1 MIGEFKIGS
10 VVLSK
15 AGHDSGDYFVIVE
28 IVNDDYVKVVDGRLR
43 KLAKPKL
50 KKTKHLKAL
59 GIELSIVVEMIKNGT
74 TIHDKTI
81 KSALRKVLTQ

>member
-1 MIGEFKIGS
+1 MNGDFKNGS

-15 AGHDSGDYFVIVE
+15 AGHDSGDYFTVVE
-28 IVNDDYVKVVDGRLR
+28 IVNDDYVKIVDGKLR
-43 KLAKPKL
+43 TLAKPKL
-50 KKTKHLKAL
+50 KKTKHLKSL
-59 GIELSIVVEMIKNGT
+59 GYELAEVVEMLENGT